1 MVTNTIVI
9 NLGTRRAP
17 MVNKDMG
24 SMVRGAMDKDIT
36 SWAGTYVLLRWS
48 AGWREVR
55 HLAWMM
61 PEPRLVDDVACQ
73 MVVEWTIHF
82 LRGWCK
88 ISSANLVLLLV
99 FFFFS
104 FCSFPLFLSFMAKIF
119 PYHFFRCFRRPVPLT
134 EYEEVLW

>member
-99 FFFFS
+99 FFFS
-104 FCSFPLFLSFMAKIF
+104 LSVASL
-119 PYHFFRCFRRPVPLT
+119 YSSASWLRFFRITSLGVSDALFH
-134 EYEEVLW
+134 